1 MSRYVVSLHP
11 SQSRTRVL
19 LLDGKDEIMRAVL
32 PSGQSLRHRRAA
44 GTFLEGLSLWLDAKL
59 HVALSADAADASYYL
74 ELVDE
79 FGCGARGLYYDVE
92 VVEPAPHRRG
102 RRLQGVGNFAD
113 LRQLSLVATGGGR

>member
-1 MSRYVVSLHP
+1 MSRYVVSLSP
-11 SQSRTRVL
+11 SQSRTRIL

-32 PSGQSLRHRRAA
+32 PCGASLRHRRAA
-44 GTFLEGLSLWLDAKL
+44 DTFLEGLSLWLDSKL
-59 HVALSADAADASYYL
+59 HVALSADASDASYYL

-79 FGCGARGLYYDVE
+79 LGCPARNVFYEVE
-92 VVEPAPHRRG
+92 VVEPSAHRRG

>member
-1 MSRYVVSLHP
+1 MSRYIVSLAP

-32 PSGQSLRHRRAA
+32 PPGPPLRHRQAA
-44 GTFLEGLSLWLDAKL
+44 RTFLEGLSLWLDSKL
-59 HVALSADAADASYYL
+59 HVALSADASDASYYL

-79 FGCGARGLYYDVE
+79 FGCGTRGVFYDVE
-92 VVEPAPHRRG
+92 VVEPSAHRRG
-102 RRLQGVGNFAD
+102 RRLRGVGNFAD